1 MRSAWLLIAFPALAA
16 AASAPV
22 ASPADPLTI
31 ELNRARAEQAA
42 AEAEASR
49 LERAAGKARDE
60 ADRLRARQAAAAQEI
75 AASEARITAA
85 DARLRLIASYVE
97 ARRARLQSEQQ
108 PVAALLAGL
117 AVMADRPPL
126 LAIADRG
133 GTDELVKVRVL
144 LDSTLPVIRTRTA
157 ALSAQ
162 MREGERLAKTAEQAR
177 AELDRSRR
185 DLLTRRQRFAALE
198 KQALEAAA
206 AAGGQA
212 LGVGDVALTAGE
224 QAERAEAALASG
236 RAEASLRAALAS
248 EPPAPARPT
257 APEFAAPPIGFRY
270 ELPANA
276 TVIDGLGSVDENGIR
291 SRGLTLATRRGTGV
305 TAPAAGV
312 VRFAGAFRDYDGVM
326 IIDHGGGWTSVLINL
341 SSQLRPG
348 TRIRLRQPIGRAMGP
363 LFVELSKNGTHR
375 SPALIAGSS
384 PTLSKG
390 SKGG

>member
-1 MRSAWLLIAFPALAA
+1 MRFACLLIACPALAA
-16 AASAPV
+16 GASAPV

-31 ELNRARAEQAA
+31 ELSRARAEQAA
-42 AEAEASR
+42 AEAEAAR
-49 LERAAGKARDE
+49 LERAAGNARDE
-60 ADRLRARQAAAAQEI
+60 AARLRAEQAAAAQQI

-85 DARLRLIASYVE
+85 DTRVRLIASYLE
-97 ARRARLQSEQQ
+97 ARRARLQTEQQ

-126 LAIADRG
+126 LAVADQG

-144 LDSTLPVIRTRTA
+144 LDSTLPVIRRRTA

-162 MREGERLAKTAEQAR
+162 MRQGERLVKAAEQAR
-177 AELDRSRR
+177 AELDRSRQ
-185 DLLTRRQRFAALE
+185 DLLTKRRSFAALE
-198 KQALEAAA
+198 KRALEAAA
-206 AAGGQA
+206 SAGSQA
-212 LGVGDVALTAGE
+212 LGVGDVALSAGE
-224 QAERAEAALASG
+224 DVERAQAALASG
-236 RAEASLRAALAS
+236 RAAASLTAALAN

-257 APEFAAPPIGFRY
+257 AAEFAALRPGLRY
-270 ELPANA
+270 ELPATA

-291 SRGLTLATRRGTGV
+291 SRGLTMATARGTAV

-312 VRFAGAFRDYDGVM
+312 VRFAGPFRDYDGVM
-326 IIDHGGGWTSVLINL
+326 IIDHGGGWTSVLINV

-348 TRIRLRQPIGRAMGP
+348 TRLRLGQQIGRAIGP